1 MSQLMNE
8 READGWVGAFPAE
21 LLSLMKEVG
30 ELKRVRSAGRDGSIA
45 ERSFSDG
52 WSRLIGGTEAA
63 DAMIGHVRG
72 ALCRTRLGD
81 IDAAV
86 LRELGVPEIDIV
98 GLGARTLDGMASA
111 IDASLWARV
120 RGVDVEAPDVAL
132 PHFVRRLAGQPRA
145 GVTCPGRPR
154 LVFEPAENHAEHCSI
169 VAVYGVLVSG
179 LFDADPVTV
188 WLASM
193 AHHFHNAFLPDSGF
207 TGEVLLGSALETV
220 VRRAT
225 ERCLS
230 ELPPALS
237 ARVENALAILP
248 DASTREGRAFHAA
261 DTLDRVWQI
270 DQHLRAGR
278 IGLDVV
284 LGEMALVH
292 DGPAKPFQDGVLRA
306 AGLAA

>member
-1 MSQLMNE
+1 MSRMMNE
-8 READGWVGAFPAE
+8 RKADGWVGAFPAE
-21 LLSLMKEVG
+21 LLSLMREIG
-30 ELKRVRSAGRDGSIA
+30 ELKRLRSAGQVGSFA
-45 ERSFSDG
+45 ERLFSNG
-52 WSRLIGGTEAA
+52 WSRLGGGVSPV
-63 DAMIGHVRG
+63 DALGKCVFDALRG
-72 ALCRTRLGD
+72 TRLGD

-86 LRELGVPEIDIV
+86 MRDL
-98 GLGARTLDGMASA
+98 GMAEAEVDRILERASSDAAGA
-111 IDASLWARV
+111 IDPSLAMILR
-120 RGVDVEAPDVAL
+120 RKQSKLRTAL
-132 PHFVRRLAGQPRA
+132 PDFARLLARQPRA

-154 LVFEPAENHAEHCSI
+154 LIFEPAENHAEHCAI
-169 VAVYGVLVSG
+169 VAVYGVLLSP
-179 LFDADPVTV
+179 LFGADPLTV

-207 TGEVLLGSALETV
+207 TGEVLLGSALEPV
-220 VRRAT
+220 MRCAT

-230 ELPPALS
+230 ELSPALS

-270 DQHLRAGR
+270 DQHLRTGR

-292 DGPAKPFQDGVLRA
+292 EGPAKPFQDDVLRA

>member
-1 MSQLMNE
+1 M
-8 READGWVGAFPAE
+8 REI
-21 LLSLMKEVG
+21 G
-30 ELKRVRSAGRDGSIA
+30 ELKRVRSAGRDGSFA
-45 ERSFSDG
+45 ERLFSNG
-52 WSRLIGGTEAA
+52 WSRLSAGVPVA
-63 DAMIGHVRG
+63 DALGGSVRD
-72 ALCRTRLGD
+72 ALCGTRLGD
-81 IDAAV
+81 IDPAAMRDLGIVEQGVDQIRERALRDAAV
-86 LRELGVPEIDIV
+86 
-98 GLGARTLDGMASA
+98 A
-111 IDASLWARV
+111 IDPSLATIIGCPQSTSR
-120 RGVDVEAPDVAL
+120 AAL
-132 PHFVRRLAGQPRA
+132 PEFVSLLARQPRA

-154 LVFEPAENHAEHCSI
+154 LIFEPAENHAEHCVI
-169 VAVYGVLVSG
+169 VAVYGVLLSP
-179 LFDADPVTV
+179 LFGADPATV

-207 TGEVLLGSALETV
+207 TGEVMLGAALETV
-220 VRRAT
+220 MRRAT

-230 ELPPALS
+230 QLPPALS

-248 DASTREGRAFHAA
+248 DASTSEGRAFHAA

-306 AGLAA
+306 AGLA